1 MPHHRAM
8 ARSDRLPPGNLTR
21 SVEPAVPAIDGEAR
35 ALVASI
41 GRE

>member
-1 MPHHRAM
+1 MPHNLAM
-8 ARSDRLPPGNLTR
+8 VRSDHLPAGNLTH

-41 GRE
+41 GSK